1 MLSVIVEMMTNKTM
15 FSDADK
21 FLEYTDLRWSGI
33 LKSVRKSANKLQ
45 PLFETFTNSLEAIKL
60 RQRKGDVFDP
70 YINVVL
76 NFSQNLFGGPS
87 ALIDIS
93 VEDNGIGFDDDNF
106 RRMVIYKDDT
116 KGFNNRGS
124 GRIQMIHYFQYVTI
138 DSTYQEK
145 SIVMK
150 RKFALS
156 QGTQFID
163 KNTILY
169 NTEEPHP
176 VNNGEIKTVV
186 KMHAPLDNK
195 DAEDYAKYDCTNLK
209 DELINHYLLHFC
221 TIKDKLPSINIIWLV
236 NNSESSRE
244 QITSDDIPEP
254 THKDVVISVPMCK
267 ISEDMKRVDYVS
279 DKVVSISIVPYKISS
294 EVLQTSEMK
303 ITSKNEVSETTK
315 IKLTCIDPSVALDN
329 YRYLFLLKSDYFDR
343 LDGDERGNIEI
354 IDKTEFRK
362 RAKSQGFIEEQ
373 ILLNDIQEVVNDK
386 ASEIYEEIAIQNQT
400 FCDRIE
406 QLKKDYLLSEEAL
419 SDISLSDSIEEVFK
433 KAYTYDAK
441 VMAQENAKYED
452 EVQILNSLD
461 PSSDDYQ
468 GKLSTIVDQLV
479 ESIPI
484 QNRVTLSKYVVRRKM
499 VIELMDKIL
508 NRMLRCQE
516 ESKRNTD
523 EKLLNNLIFKQHSN
537 NPLTSDL
544 WMINEEYMYF
554 KGTSESVLFKVEI
567 DGNRIFRDEFEEE
580 EKRYLISLRENRK
593 LMRADVLLFPSESKC
608 VIIEF
613 KNPSVNLADCLT
625 QISTYVYFLRNFTKP
640 EYKFLTFYGYLIGES
655 LEKRDVRAADGDFKT
670 APHLD
675 FLFRPMKTVR
685 DDSGSNQDGS
695 LYTEVI
701 QFSAL
706 KERAELRNKVFIDCL
721 MLEETKNADEVDSD
735 QLHQPLIPL

>member
-1 MLSVIVEMMTNKTM
+1 MTNKTM

-163 KNTILY
+163 KNTIRY

-294 EVLQTSEMK
+294 EVLQTSEIK

-452 EVQILNSLD
+452 EV
-461 PSSDDYQ
+461 
-468 GKLSTIVDQLV
+468 
-479 ESIPI
+479 
-484 QNRVTLSKYVVRRKM
+484 
-499 VIELMDKIL
+499 
-508 NRMLRCQE
+508 
-516 ESKRNTD
+516 
-523 EKLLNNLIFKQHSN
+523 
-537 NPLTSDL
+537 
-544 WMINEEYMYF
+544 
-554 KGTSESVLFKVEI
+554 
-567 DGNRIFRDEFEEE
+567 
-580 EKRYLISLRENRK
+580 
-593 LMRADVLLFPSESKC
+593 
-608 VIIEF
+608 
-613 KNPSVNLADCLT
+613 
-625 QISTYVYFLRNFTKP
+625 
-640 EYKFLTFYGYLIGES
+640 
-655 LEKRDVRAADGDFKT
+655 
-670 APHLD
+670 
-675 FLFRPMKTVR
+675 
-685 DDSGSNQDGS
+685 
-695 LYTEVI
+695 
-701 QFSAL
+701 
-706 KERAELRNKVFIDCL
+706 
-721 MLEETKNADEVDSD
+721 
-735 QLHQPLIPL
+735 